1 MNERL
6 RIDLHLHTSASFD
19 CLSDPVEVVARARA
33 RGVERIA
40 ITDHNTLDAALDMAA
55 RFPDEVIPGEEVKTA
70 EGFDVIGLY
79 LSELIP
85 KGTPARETCRRIREQ
100 GGIVYLPHPFAAGK
114 GQDGK
119 FVPDLVEVIDV
130 IEVFNGRLRPHAR
143 NQRAEVV
150 AERQRLLVG
159 AGSDAHTLGEVGR
172 CYVEVP
178 HHLNRPAELLRALEH
193 AVVHGQ
199 TSHPI
204 VHVASTW
211 AKVRKKLPFGT

>member
-1 MNERL
+1 MSERL

-19 CLSDPVEVVARARA
+19 CLSDPVEVINRARA

-40 ITDHNTLDAALDMAA
+40 ITDHNTLDQALAMAA
-55 RFPDEVIPGEEVKTA
+55 RFPDQVIPGEEVKTG

-85 KGTPARETCRRIREQ
+85 KGTPALETCQRIREQ
-100 GGIVYLPHPFAAGK
+100 GGIVYLPHPFAPGK

-119 FVPDLVEVIDV
+119 FVADLVESIDV

-143 NQRAEVV
+143 NQRAERV
-150 AERQRLLVG
+150 AEQHRLLVG
-159 AGSDAHTLGEVGR
+159 SGSDAHTLGEVGS
-172 CYVEVP
+172 CFVDVP
-178 HHLNRPAELLRALEH
+178 QHLNRPAELLRALEH